1 MSALALIG
9 AQHHSVLDVLS
20 DHLQVVWGAL
30 VAFVVVVLLTP
41 AVGGM
46 ARLLGVVDAPGGR
59 RINRSPVPR
68 LGGVA
73 LFLGIFVPALAF
85 LPLGRDTRGLL
96 LGAAVAVTVGAI
108 DDFRGLR
115 WFEKLGGQVLA
126 AAVPTW
132 FGVWVDRFTFPFL
145 GIHALPASVGM
156 PLTIVWIV
164 AIMNMV
170 NFLDGLDGLAAGVA
184 AIAGVTFAVI
194 ALSLAKPDAA
204 ILSAI
209 VFGACVGFL
218 RHNFY
223 PARIFMGDSGA
234 LLLGF
239 VLAAVAVQGL
249 LKTAATVALF
259 FPLLVL
265 AVPIVDTTFVVAR
278 RLKHGEKVFEADQAH
293 MHHRFLRRG
302 FSRAARGADDLGV
315 VPVARRGRARDAL
328 HPVPRARRLAPGGRR
343 SRRPRSASSRSR
355 SRSMSSTCS
364 RSSRC
369 GTRISSVAAPTI
381 RCARAPSP
389 AAGKPPPRGDA
400 GGLAA

>member
-1 MSALALIG
+1 M
-9 AQHHSVLDVLS
+9 
-20 DHLQVVWGAL
+20 
-30 VAFVVVVLLTP
+30 
-41 AVGGM
+41 
-46 ARLLGVVDAPGGR
+46 
-59 RINRSPVPR
+59 PR

-85 LPLGRDTRGLL
+85 LPFNRDTRGLL

-126 AAVPTW
+126 AAIPTW

-145 GIHALPASVGM
+145 GIHALPAAVGV

-184 AIAGVTFAVI
+184 AIAGLTFAVI

-239 VLAAVAVQGL
+239 VLATVSVQGL
-249 LKTAATVALF
+249 LKTAATVALL
-259 FPLLVL
+259 FPLIVL

-278 RLKHGEKVFEADQAH
+278 RLKHHESPFEADQAH
-293 MHHRFLRRG
+293 LHHRFLRRG
-302 FSRAARGADDLGV
+302 FSEPRAAADHLAWCLSLAAAALATRFVPFRAGGVWHLWPTVAAAAIGLVALGV
-315 VPVARRGRARDAL
+315 LDLRRLRARDREGAK
-328 HPVPRARRLAPGGRR
+328 PVPAPPRRRRPAAQERLAPPREPDADEAERAAEIRERR
-343 SRRPRSASSRSR
+343 AASRSR
-355 SRSMSSTCS
+355 SSQPSSTEIG
-364 RSSRC
+364 
-369 GTRISSVAAPTI
+369 GTRYVI
-381 RCARAPSP
+381 ARQPPGVGARERERPRHEADRGRERSP
-389 AAGKPPPRGDA
+389 R
-400 GGLAA
+400 

>member
-1 MSALALIG
+1 MSVVALARDLG
-9 AQHHSVLDVLS
+9 STRHSILHVLDA
-20 DHLQVVWGAL
+20 HLEVVWGAL

-46 ARLLGVVDAPGGR
+46 ARLLGAVDAPGGR
-59 RINRSPVPR
+59 RLNVRPIPR

-73 LFLGIFVPALAF
+73 LFLGIFVPARAF

-96 LGAAVAVTVGAI
+96 LGAAVAVTVGAV

-115 WFEKLGGQVLA
+115 WFEKLAGQTLA

-145 GIHALPASVGM
+145 GIHALPQWVGV

-184 AIAGVTFAVI
+184 AIAGMTFAVI

-209 VFGACVGFL
+209 VFGACIGFL

-239 VLAAVAVQGL
+239 VLATVAVQGL

-265 AVPIVDTTFVVAR
+265 AVPIVDTSFVFAKR
-278 RLKHGEKVFEADQAH
+278 IKQGRPLYEADRTH
-293 MHHRFLRRG
+293 LHHRFVNIG
-302 FSRAARGADDLGV
+302 FSQRRAALYMYAWCTILAGAALATRFIPFRAHGV
-315 VPVARRGRARDAL
+315 WHLWPT
-328 HPVPRARRLAPGGRR
+328 LAVGAIGLF
-343 SRRPRSASSRSR
+343 A
-355 SRSMSSTCS
+355 
-364 RSSRC
+364 
-369 GTRISSVAAPTI
+369 
-381 RCARAPSP
+381 
-389 AAGKPPPRGDA
+389 
-400 GGLAA
+400 LAASIYIVYL